1 MTPIIFCCDPFDV
14 SRPHSMWED
23 EVKVAS
29 SIGEM
34 YLMDHEALLE
44 GKVKKALRRLPTAM
58 ESDYTPIVYHGW
70 MMIPSVYEMFYQGL
84 LDKGFKLIN
93 SPKEYLGCH
102 HIANWYPVI
111 KEFTPKTVIVNSEN
125 IREVVDGVR
134 TFGDSSVI
142 IKDFVSSQKHS
153 WKEACFIPSG
163 NDIIA
168 ATTVVATFI
177 GMQKEVDGIQGGVVL
192 REFVPLR
199 SIGTHPKSQMPL
211 SQEFRVFVFR
221 EKVISLSRYWEYG
234 DYAESYPPDTLIK
247 NIANTII
254 QKIGSNFFT
263 IDLAQKEDGG
273 WICIEVGDGQ
283 VSSLPDK
290 GNKKEFYS
298 GLML

>member
-23 EVKVAS
+23 EVKIAS
-29 SIGEM
+29 SIGEVH
-34 YLMDHEALLE
+34 LLDHEALLE

-70 MMIPSVYEMFYQGL
+70 MMIPSIYEMFYQGL

-102 HIANWYPVI
+102 HIVNWYPVI
-111 KEFTPKTVIVNSEN
+111 KNFTPKTIIVKSEN
-125 IREVVDGVR
+125 IREVVDSVR

-153 WKEACFIPSG
+153 WREACFIPSG

-168 ATTVVATFI
+168 ATTIVATFI

-199 SIGTHPKSQMPL
+199 FIGIHPKSQMPL
-211 SQEFRVFVFR
+211 SQEFRIFVFR
-221 EKVISLSRYWEYG
+221 GKVISLSQYWEYG
-234 DYAESYPPDTLIK
+234 NYAESCPPDTLIK
-247 NIANTII
+247 NIADTVI

-263 IDLAQKEDGG
+263 IDLAQKEDGD

-298 GLML
+298 GLMS